1 MSQGSV
7 WTLSTDSPLGPPKL
21 LPPGRCPYMSTFSMP
36 AIDQIYLTMN
46 GKKKL
51 TNLLLLL
58 RRLYSRSPHWPSS
71 MFLTW
76 HFSANFQLAR
86 RDPYWSC
93 LYAAS
98 PNQAH
103 THLAP
108 FRGTVHCV
116 HIALACRIQVQ
127 IGVQIEAAT
136 PFPHRSSPVQAALR
150 SHSSSI
156 FKLFSTLHLNKI
168 RRLCSLNMHMINILR
183 LIDFMRTNPNP
194 RRSSCSLPLLI
205 NMLSMPESNENSA
218 STPPYS
224 SRAPAALQARSHPQV
239 SLN

>member
-1 MSQGSV
+1 MTILHVLDLAFLGQ
-7 WTLSTDSPLGPPKL
+7 LSTCPPRSL
-21 LPPGRCPYMSTFSMP
+21 LVLFVCCFPQSSS
-36 AIDQIYLTMN
+36 
-46 GKKKL
+46 
-51 TNLLLLL
+51 
-58 RRLYSRSPHWPSS
+58 YS
-71 MFLTW
+71 
-76 HFSANFQLAR
+76 
-86 RDPYWSC
+86 SC
-93 LYAAS
+93 TL
-98 PNQAH
+98 
-103 THLAP
+103 
-108 FRGTVHCV
+108 RGTVHCV

-156 FKLFSTLHLNKI
+156 FKLFSTHHLNKI

-205 NMLSMPESNENSA
+205 NMLSIPESNVNSA

-239 SLN
+239 PLK

>member
-1 MSQGSV
+1 MPPRSLLVLFVCGFPQSSTYSSC
-7 WTLSTDSPLGPPKL
+7 TL
-21 LPPGRCPYMSTFSMP
+21 
-36 AIDQIYLTMN
+36 
-46 GKKKL
+46 
-51 TNLLLLL
+51 
-58 RRLYSRSPHWPSS
+58 
-71 MFLTW
+71 
-76 HFSANFQLAR
+76 
-86 RDPYWSC
+86 
-93 LYAAS
+93 
-98 PNQAH
+98 
-103 THLAP
+103 
-108 FRGTVHCV
+108 RGTVHCV

-150 SHSSSI
+150 PHSSSI

-205 NMLSMPESNENSA
+205 NMLSMPESNVNSA

-224 SRAPAALQARSHPQV
+224 SEHRLLSKPDLTPKFHSTSHLHERGKLC
-239 SLN
+239 SLIMQYRNLL